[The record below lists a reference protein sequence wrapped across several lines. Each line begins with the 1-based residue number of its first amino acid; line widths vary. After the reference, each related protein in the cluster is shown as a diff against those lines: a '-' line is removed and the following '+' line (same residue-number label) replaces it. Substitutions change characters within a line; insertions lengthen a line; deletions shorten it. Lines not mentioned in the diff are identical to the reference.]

1 VRLHGWVHCLDV
13 DFTRVLDDGKGKVSG
28 PVTDNS
34 LFGLFDEILDLF
46 FFIFVASEE
55 LLLLPSPFLG

>member
-1 VRLHGWVHCLDV
+1 
-13 DFTRVLDDGKGKVSG
+13 LDDGKGKVSG